1 MTTPEGPPSGEI
13 PDPLP
18 RFYGEL
24 EALFQQDSDSS
35 YLPYAVRI
43 ETMRRIEKETERP
56 LLCYATDIASGRP
69 EVAIGDYDVIGF
81 GDLVD
86 SVAGDSADVFLV
98 SNGGSPEATE
108 RIVSRLRSHFKS
120 LRFIVPFNAY
130 SAATLMCFSGDSV
143 LMLPEGT
150 LGPIDP
156 QIGNVPARAI
166 LRAFDNLEKRLA
178 EEGVEILPA
187 YLPLLGKYDL
197 HLLEQC
203 RNAQQ
208 LSEELA
214 RTWLTD
220 YAIKSQTDN
229 VDIEAIVRF
238 FADWD
243 LHKSHGRSINHA
255 ICKNNGIPAEL
266 LSGDLEA
273 LIRSLHHQYTYL
285 FSKTLF
291 YKVFENAHG
300 IAWGYQQ
307 PSTLSIPIPF
317 PVLPESE
324 DKDDE

>member
-24 EALFQQDSDSS
+24 AALFQQDNDSS
-35 YLPYAVRI
+35 YLPYAMRI
-43 ETMRRIEKETERP
+43 ETMRRIEKETKRP
-56 LLCYATDIASGRP
+56 LLCYATDVASERP
-69 EVAIGDYDVIGF
+69 EVAIDDYDIIGF

-86 SVAGDSADVFLV
+86 SVAGDNADVFLI
-98 SNGGSPEATE
+98 SNGGRPEATE
-108 RIVSRLRSHFKS
+108 RIVSRLRGRFKS

-156 QIGNVPARAI
+156 QIDGVPARAI
-166 LRAFDNLEKRLA
+166 LRAFDNLEKRLV
-178 EEGVEILPA
+178 EEGAQSLPA
-187 YLPLLGKYDL
+187 YYPLLRKYDL

-214 RTWLTD
+214 RKWLTN
-220 YAIKSQTDN
+220 YAAKPQTDN

-243 LHKSHGRSINHA
+243 LHKSHGRSINHT
-255 ICKNNGIPAEL
+255 ICKSNGIPAEL

-273 LIRSLHHQYTYL
+273 LIRSLHHQYTYF
-285 FSKTLF
+285 FSMMPF

-300 IAWGYQQ
+300 IAWGRQR
-307 PSTLSIPIPF
+307 PPTLNVPIPF
-317 PVLPESE
+317 PILPESTGG
-324 DKDDE
+324 